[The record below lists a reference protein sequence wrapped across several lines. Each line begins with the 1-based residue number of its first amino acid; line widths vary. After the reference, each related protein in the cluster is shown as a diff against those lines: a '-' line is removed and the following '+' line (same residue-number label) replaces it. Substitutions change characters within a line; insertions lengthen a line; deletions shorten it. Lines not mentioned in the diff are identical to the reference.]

1 MGEKALGMNK
11 KKGLQKKFL
20 WLFLLFTLIPAVLV
34 ASVNTFLSVKAQ
46 KEDAF
51 ESNQLV
57 ASRLASEIGLFVEQS
72 RGLTETLAATSSAR
86 QLDAV
91 TLKEV
96 ILAAQKAN
104 PQFELI
110 YVMNA

>member
-1 MGEKALGMNK
+1 MAG
-11 KKGLQKKFL
+11 
-20 WLFLLFTLIPAVLV
+20 
-34 ASVNTFLSVKAQ
+34 VNTFLSVKAQ
-46 KEDAF
+46 KENAF

-57 ASRLASEIGLFVEQS
+57 ASRLASEIGIFVDQS

-86 QLDAV
+86 QLEAAS
-91 TLKEV
+91 LKEV

-110 YVMNA
+110 YVMNAQGDQIARTSGA